1 MPGLKSSFSDKS
13 EPSSGREATTWL
25 FISKLGFFGIDLGEL
40 NEGGRAINIP
50 GGALTIQDLIQLQLD

>member
-1 MPGLKSSFSDKS
+1 LPGLKSSCSDES

-25 FISKLGFFGIDLGEL
+25 FIRKLGFFDIDLGEL

-50 GGALTIQDLIQLQLD
+50 GGALTIHNLIRLD